1 MELRNGKRLLSAPS
15 SRIRPRKPR
24 PFRFLDLPTELR
36 LMIYDYVIG
45 YHNARWTMIYQAA
58 PVSGYVLALGHVNT
72 SNDIQR
78 NVNLHQ
84 HHLGLLQTCK
94 QVSEEASAIF
104 YSRTRFDI
112 GFYWNEG
119 FIELPAYQLHLT
131 QAGARIKDGL
141 AADILRRVKHVR
153 FSFKNER
160 RHYTGTWLMYVLSAF
175 LDHGAWLN
183 SLRLVDNGDE
193 GYKKGHRWYT
203 YDAILNFKSYRGN
216 AVLET
221 RNATH
226 TEDEIANLKEALRCT
241 CYSYFFTSMRQ
252 GADSVTGSE
261 SPLTISVCTEN
272 NFPSD
277 KKDWWPE
284 VTR

>member
-1 MELRNGKRLLSAPS
+1 
-15 SRIRPRKPR
+15 
-24 PFRFLDLPTELR
+24 
-36 LMIYDYVIG
+36 MIYDYVIG

-58 PVSGYVLALGHVNT
+58 PISEYVLAPGHVNT

-94 QVSEEASAIF
+94 QVSEEASVTF

-119 FIELPAYQLHLT
+119 FIKLPAYQLHLT

-141 AADILRRVKHVR
+141 AADVLRRVKHVR
-153 FSFKNER
+153 FNFKNER

-183 SLRLVDNGDE
+183 SLRFLDNGNE
-193 GYKKGHRWYT
+193 GPEEGRRWYT

-216 AVLET
+216 ASLQI

-226 TEDEIANLKEALRCT
+226 TDEEIAQLEEAFKST
-241 CYSYFFTSMRQ
+241 CHQFTSIRQ
-252 GADSVTGSE
+252 KADSS
-261 SPLTISVCTEN
+261 
-272 NFPSD
+272 
-277 KKDWWPE
+277 
-284 VTR
+284 